1 MTKNYLPISID
12 ISDQKILIIGGGQSA
27 LKKIRILQRFGAN
40 LEVVAENIIEEIL
53 ASGITCFQKRYE
65 RSDLKGYL
73 MLYSCTNNEELD
85 RQIALDG
92 REAGVLVNIH
102 DKPSLC
108 QFVSPAIYKDG
119 NNSVAVS
126 SNAQDV
132 FESIRLRNL
141 IQEFLEKE
149 KEKKGTDT
157 GTGKKKDEDEGAAK
171 SFSQA

>member
-1 MTKNYLPISID
+1 MKNYLPISID
-12 ISDQKILIIGGGQSA
+12 ISEQKILIIGGGQSA
-27 LKKIRILQRFGAN
+27 LKKIRILQRFDAN
-40 LEVVAENIIEEIL
+40 LEVVAENIIDEIL

-65 RSDLKGYL
+65 KSDLQGYL

-85 RQIALDG
+85 RQIAIDG

-119 NNSVAVS
+119 NINVAVS

-132 FESIRLRNL
+132 YESIRLRNL
-141 IQEFLEKE
+141 IQEYLEKE
-149 KEKKGTDT
+149 KEGKGI
-157 GTGKKKDEDEGAAK
+157 GSGSAEVI
-171 SFSQA
+171 S

>member
-12 ISDQKILIIGGGQSA
+12 ISDGKILIIGGGHSA
-27 LKKIRILQRFGAN
+27 LKKIRILQRFDAN
-40 LEVVAENIIEEIL
+40 LEVVAENIIDEIL

-65 RSDLKGYL
+65 KSDLKGYL

-102 DKPSLC
+102 DKPLLC

-119 NNSVAVS
+119 NINVAVS

-132 FESIRLRNL
+132 YESIRLRNL
-141 IQEFLEKE
+141 IQEYLEKDK
-149 KEKKGTDT
+149 KEQ
-157 GTGKKKDEDEGAAK
+157 AK
-171 SFSQA
+171 AKAQALQK